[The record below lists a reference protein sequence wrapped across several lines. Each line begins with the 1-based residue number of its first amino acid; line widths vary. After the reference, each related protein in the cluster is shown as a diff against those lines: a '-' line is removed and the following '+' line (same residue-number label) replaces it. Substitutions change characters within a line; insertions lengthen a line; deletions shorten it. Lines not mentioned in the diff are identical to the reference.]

1 MKTALILYYTCS
13 NNTKKIARLLERQ
26 LSDRNWSTERSSLV
40 DFNPEQ
46 QSISPDLVVI
56 GVPVHYW
63 DIPDPALDKIKQLPR
78 FENSYGFVFST
89 YGKCVCNE
97 VPFFL
102 AEALEQKG
110 VSVLGGARVLMP
122 HATRVDP
129 ENRLGDI
136 DPEFG
141 RGEPSKAN
149 LDQISSGFE
158 NILSLLEKSEPAS
171 FDINR
176 LKQLHTRG
184 KRAGI
189 MNFFMS
195 TNSRRSVMPDIEH
208 NQEQC
213 TSCAACAAACSNQ
226 AIIIYDG
233 LIRLQHKQCA
243 KCYKC
248 MEICP
253 SHALTI
259 DYDKAV
265 FWTKSI
271 HPFAS
276 KTDTKVIT

>member
-1 MKTALILYYTCS
+1 MKSALILYYTCS
-13 NNTKKIARLLERQ
+13 NNTKKIARLLGQQ
-26 LSDRNWSTERSSLV
+26 LAGRNWYVARSSLE
-40 DFNPEQ
+40 DFNPKPQ
-46 QSISPDLVVI
+46 LISPSLIVL

-63 DIPDPALDKIKQLPR
+63 DIPDPALEKIKELPR
-78 FENSYGFVFST
+78 FDNAYGFVFST

-102 AEALEQKG
+102 AKALEQKG

-129 ENRLGDI
+129 KTKLGDI

-149 LDQISSGFE
+149 LEQISSGFE
-158 NILSLLEKSEPAS
+158 KILTRIENEKPAS
-171 FDINR
+171 FDIEQ

-195 TNSRRSVMPDIEH
+195 TSSRRSVMPDIEH
-208 NQEQC
+208 NQKKC
-213 TSCAACAAACSNQ
+213 TSCAACADACSNQ
-226 AIIIYDG
+226 AILLNDG
-233 LIRLQHKQCA
+233 MIRFQQKQCT

-253 SHALTI
+253 SHALTT